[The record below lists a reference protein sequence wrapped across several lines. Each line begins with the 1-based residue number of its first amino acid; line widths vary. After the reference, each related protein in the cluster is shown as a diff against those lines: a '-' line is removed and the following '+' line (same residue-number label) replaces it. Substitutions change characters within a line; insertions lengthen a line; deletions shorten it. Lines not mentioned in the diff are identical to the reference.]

1 MIRVLIADDHAVVRQ
16 GLKMIF
22 ALCPDIEVL
31 AEAVDGEE
39 TVQHLRGTAGFNLLL
54 MDMNMP
60 GVSGIGLIERIKM
73 CDKTLPILVFSMQ
86 NDPHIVVRALKA
98 GASGYIAKDK
108 DPAIL
113 LDAIRKVASGGK
125 YIDPI
130 VAEQMVFEGLSEE
143 HSIPHT
149 HLSDRELEVFR
160 LLVAGKGV
168 NEIADQLIISNKTVS
183 SHKKR
188 LMEKMHFSGMADLM
202 RYAVQRRLFDDVN
215 QD

>member
-1 MIRVLIADDHAVVRQ
+1 MIRMLIADDHAVVRQ

-39 TVQHLRGTAGFNLLL
+39 IIQHLRGTADFNLLL

-60 GVSGIGLIERIKM
+60 GVSGVGLIERIKM
-73 CDKTLPILVFSMQ
+73 CDKKLPILVFSMQ

-143 HSIPHT
+143 HSIPHA

-202 RYAVQRRLFDDVN
+202 RYAVQRRLFDEVN
-215 QD
+215 

>member
-1 MIRVLIADDHAVVRQ
+1 MIRMLIADDHAVVRQ

-31 AEAVDGEE
+31 AEAADGDGII
-39 TVQHLRGTAGFNLLL
+39 QHLRGTADFSLLL

-60 GVSGIGLIERIKM
+60 GVSGIGLIERIKT
-73 CDKTLPILVFSMQ
+73 CRKTLPILVFSMQ
-86 NDPHIVVRALKA
+86 NDPHIVVRAIKS

-113 LDAIRKVASGGK
+113 LEAIRKVADGGK

-130 VAEQMVFEGLSEE
+130 VAEQMVFEGLSNEQ
-143 HSIPHT
+143 SVPHA

-160 LLVAGKGV
+160 LLVVGKGV

-215 QD
+215 QG

>member
-1 MIRVLIADDHAVVRQ
+1 MIRMLIADDHAVVRQ

-31 AEAVDGEE
+31 AEAVDGDGII
-39 TVQHLRGTAGFNLLL
+39 QHLRGTTDFNLLL

-73 CDKTLPILVFSMQ
+73 CRKTLPILVFSMQ
-86 NDPHIVVRALKA
+86 NDPHIVVRAIKS

-113 LDAIRKVASGGK
+113 LEAIRKVADGGK

-130 VAEQMVFEGLSEE
+130 VAEQMVFEGLSSEQ
-143 HSIPHT
+143 SVPHA
-149 HLSDRELEVFR
+149 HLSDREGVAAR
-160 LLVAGKGV
+160 LSRG
-168 NEIADQLIISNKTVS
+168 
-183 SHKKR
+183 R
-188 LMEKMHFSGMADLM
+188 
-202 RYAVQRRLFDDVN
+202 
-215 QD
+215 

>member
-31 AEAVDGEE
+31 AEAVDGDGII
-39 TVQHLRGTAGFNLLL
+39 QHLRGTTDFNLLL

-73 CDKTLPILVFSMQ
+73 CRKTLPILVFSMQ
-86 NDPHIVVRALKA
+86 NDPHIVVRALKS

-113 LDAIRKVASGGK
+113 LEAIRKVADGGK
-125 YIDPI
+125 YIDPV
-130 VAEQMVFEGLSEE
+130 VAEQMVFEGLSNEQ
-143 HSIPHT
+143 SVPHA

-160 LLVAGKGV
+160 LLVVGKGV

-215 QD
+215 QG

>member
-1 MIRVLIADDHAVVRQ
+1 MIRMMIADDHAVVRQ

-31 AEAVDGEE
+31 AEAVEGDEII
-39 TVQHLRGTAGFNLLL
+39 QYLRGAADFDILL

-73 CDKTLPILVFSMQ
+73 CRKTLPILVFSMQ
-86 NDPHIVVRALKA
+86 SDPHIVVRALKA
-98 GASGYIAKDK
+98 GVSGYITKDK

-113 LDAIRKVASGGK
+113 LDAIRKVAGGGK

-130 VAEQMVFEGLSEE
+130 VAEQMVFEGLSDE
-143 HSIPHT
+143 HSIPHA

-202 RYAVQRRLFDDVN
+202 RYAVQRRLFDEVT